1 MKIGIFEII
10 LWVAITCTLGALVS
24 GAIMY
29 WANSSVMVHALYV
42 HFGIADLT
50 YSQYVSGAFL
60 LSLVVNCFRHNK
72 VQKNEND

>member
-1 MKIGIFEII
+1 MKTGIFAVI
-10 LWVAITCTLGALVS
+10 LGVALTCTLGALIS

-50 YSQYVSGAFL
+50 FSQYVSGAFL
-60 LSLVVNCFRHNK
+60 LSLVVNCFRPNK
-72 VQKNEND
+72 VQKND